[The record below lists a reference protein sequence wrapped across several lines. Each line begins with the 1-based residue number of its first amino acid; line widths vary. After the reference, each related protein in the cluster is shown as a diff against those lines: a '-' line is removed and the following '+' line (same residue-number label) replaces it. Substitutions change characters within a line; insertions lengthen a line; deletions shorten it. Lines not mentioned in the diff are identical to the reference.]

1 MLLPEEKPK
10 PRVKMMMWG
19 VMVVG
24 VSEEEKA
31 EGVEMS
37 SQNASVKTRD
47 KVIERIIVLNRLR
60 RSAM

>member
-24 VSEEEKA
+24 VCEEE
-31 EGVEMS
+31 VP
-37 SQNASVKTRD
+37 VF
-47 KVIERIIVLNRLR
+47 
-60 RSAM
+60 

>member
-1 MLLPEEKPK
+1 
-10 PRVKMMMWG
+10 MMMWG

-47 KVIERIIVLNRLR
+47 KVIERIIVLNRPR